1 MTVDEIFGAF
11 AREVLRAEE
20 KFPCWPVDAVH
31 GTAIMA
37 EEAGEAVKAALDWHY
52 GRGHIDQLRKELIQ
66 TAAMVV
72 RGLLAIDLYGREGND
87 DQDQVRA

>member
-1 MTVDEIFGAF
+1 MTE
-11 AREVLRAEE
+11 
-20 KFPCWPVDAVH
+20 
-31 GTAIMA
+31 
-37 EEAGEAVKAALDWHY
+37 Y
-52 GRGHIDQLRKELIQ
+52 SKELIQ